1 MDAGAKLIVIN
12 GPELI
17 SEYYGESEQRLR
29 AVFEEASRAKPAL
42 VLLDEIDSLAPS
54 RGGESTGGAP
64 SGTGGGGGGGGGGD
78 EIAQRIVATLL
89 TILDGAGDSLDGVMV
104 MATTN
109 RPESVDGAMRRPGR
123 FDREIEVGVPSPAA
137 RKDILETLLQSAHHA
152 LTTEEVASLASA
164 AHGFVAA
171 DLCALCNEATMNALR
186 RYVTMLDGAAA
197 PPAHSVPCSGSA
209 AQVGHESDTQCSAI
223 ADSCRDGGAAP
234 ADWKVELQDFTVAR
248 TRVRPSAMREVGV
261 EIPNVAWA
269 DIGGLEDVKQ
279 RLREAVE
286 WPTTHAEAL
295 HRVGAKPPRGVLLY
309 GPPGCS
315 KTMLARAV
323 ASESKLN
330 FLSVKGPE
338 LFSKWVG
345 ESEKAELARC
355 TLCLAA
361 SPVAGLQQR
370 LG

>member
-1 MDAGAKLIVIN
+1 
-12 GPELI
+12 
-17 SEYYGESEQRLR
+17 
-29 AVFEEASRAKPAL
+29 
-42 VLLDEIDSLAPS
+42 
-54 RGGESTGGAP
+54 
-64 SGTGGGGGGGGGGD
+64 
-78 EIAQRIVATLL
+78 
-89 TILDGAGDSLDGVMV
+89 
-104 MATTN
+104 
-109 RPESVDGAMRRPGR
+109 
-123 FDREIEVGVPSPAA
+123 
-137 RKDILETLLQSAHHA
+137 
-152 LTTEEVASLASA
+152 
-164 AHGFVAA
+164 
-171 DLCALCNEATMNALR
+171 MNALR

-248 TRVRPSAMREVGV
+248 TRVGV

-345 ESEKAELARC
+345 ESEKAVKALFRRARAAAPAVVFFDEMDALASTREEGSGAGASSSSERVLNQLLTEMDGLQPLLGVSVVAATNRPDLIDPALLRPGRFDRLLYVGPPTGTSNRADIFRVHLKRTPLAEDVVLEDLAELA
-355 TLCLAA
+355 
-361 SPVAGLQQR
+361 AGYTGADVTAVCR
-370 LG
+370 E